1 LPTFTNLEGDGMEFR
16 GSSVYDEEEFFE
28 NYMKRRRRK
37 ESPNNAIEKPIL
49 LELIGDVE
57 GKKILD
63 LGCGDAE
70 IGVELLQQGCQ
81 SYIGI
86 EGSEN
91 MARTAAKNLEGKAG
105 EIQFLTMEEWEP
117 QFEEYDLVLSRFAL
131 HYIAD
136 LRSVFKKVHHAIKP
150 GGKFVLSVQH
160 PVLTSSSKSAEVSGS
175 RTDWII
181 DDYFNQGERAEP
193 WIGKKV
199 IKYHRT
205 VEEYFQL
212 LKQAGFKIDDLRE
225 GTPKAEN
232 FSSES
237 EYERRMRIPL
247 VLMFSCVK

>member
-1 LPTFTNLEGDGMEFR
+1 MLEGKGMEFR
-16 GSSVYDEEEFFE
+16 GASVYDQGEFFE
-28 NYMKRRRRK
+28 NYMRRRNRPD
-37 ESPNNAIEKPIL
+37 SPNNIIEKPIL
-49 LELIGDVE
+49 LELLGSVD
-57 GKKILD
+57 GKRILD

-70 IGVELLQQGCQ
+70 IGVELLKQGGI
-81 SYIGI
+81 SYLGL

-91 MARTAAKNLEGKAG
+91 MARVAAENLEGKAG
-105 EIQFLTMEEWEP
+105 QVQLSSMEEWRP
-117 QFEEYDLVLSRFAL
+117 QPKQYDLVISRFAL

-136 LRSVFKKVHHAIKP
+136 LASVFKKVHQSLAP
-150 GGKFVLSVQH
+150 GGKFVFSVQH
-160 PVLTSSSKSAEVSGS
+160 PVLTSSAKSAEGSGR
-175 RTDWII
+175 RTDWIV

-212 LKQAGFKIDDLRE
+212 LLHAGFKVGDLRE

-232 FSSES
+232 FTSQE

-247 VLMFSCVK
+247 VLLFACTKSGE